1 VLEQAKEP
9 ERRSCQE
16 AIEQAPARHCAVA
29 GTPLATRPRAPAPRP
44 TGAPAGSTPAPR
56 G

>member
-1 VLEQAKEP
+1 
-9 ERRSCQE
+9 
-16 AIEQAPARHCAVA
+16 VA